1 MQESLSA
8 LQENEPQQ
16 TEFGFEGYEED
27 PISEERFTVA
37 ENLTLTAI
45 TTASEFTDLFEN
57 ARCISRIYSG
67 KEDDV
72 AGLYYI
78 FRAHDAVNGAEYC
91 RKNNKSRFMRGAS
104 AVRRMPEVGKRR
116 LAAFQRQA
124 PLTANLLAAQNN
136 AGKHPVRRKNIH
148 RADFILFFHIF
159 ERRCAEILF

>member
-16 TEFGFEGYEED
+16 TEFGFEGYDEE
-27 PISEERFTVA
+27 PISEERFTAA

-78 FRAHDAVNGAEYC
+78 FRAHDAVTGRNIAVKTTNPALCEEHPQLEEC
-91 RKNNKSRFMRGAS
+91 LKWENAVLQRF
-104 AVRRMPEVGKRR
+104 K
-116 LAAFQRQA
+116 
-124 PLTANLLAAQNN
+124 
-136 AGKHPVRRKNIH
+136 GKHRLQQICSPLRTMQANIQS
-148 RADFILFFHIF
+148 DEKTFIVPISFFSSI
-159 ERRCAEILF
+159 R